1 MERPNNMPVSQNKAQ
16 GGINHY
22 TNHMQ
27 KKEESI
33 AIVKKTSFNEYY
45 KVQIQI
51 SIIHMSNENMKM
63 AFDLQLKWREMK
75 QKKLKPRPIE

>member
-1 MERPNNMPVSQNKAQ
+1 MPVSQNKAQ
-16 GGINHY
+16 GGISHY

-63 AFDLQLKWREMK
+63 ASDLQLKWGEMK
-75 QKKLKPRPIE
+75 QKKN